1 MVAIKLTTKHEFT
14 KENDLQQKHLLS
26 DFTQAALVSCGV
38 PLTLVFFL
46 CLIATLN
53 ATPFPWMHVVELMD
67 ELLFIIAVLWTL
79 LTLPGVARYLSWRA
93 LVASLKFVLTTIIQ
107 AIRMPIPARFV
118 PLKWFW
124 KNHHQQIVAYVRQL
138 RQRFM
143 KRPPDV
149 RTPGQAPFRLFLQ
162 AAFLL
167 AP

>member
-1 MVAIKLTTKHEFT
+1 MVTIILTKKHDFT

-26 DFTQAALVSCGV
+26 DFTQAAIVACAV
-38 PLTLVFFL
+38 PLVLVFFL

-53 ATPFPWMHVVELMD
+53 ATPFPWMHVVGLMD
-67 ELLFIIAVLWTL
+67 ELLFIIAGLWTL
-79 LTLPGVARYLSWRA
+79 LNLPGIARYLSWRA
-93 LVASLKFVLTTIIQ
+93 VVASLKFVLTTIIQ
-107 AIRMPIPARFV
+107 AIRIPVPARFV

-124 KNHHQQIVAYVRQL
+124 ENHHQCIVAFVRQL

-149 RTPGQAPFRLFLQ
+149 RTPNQAPFRLFQQ
-162 AAFLL
+162 AALLL